1 LPRLERPQGYKAR
14 GADVT
19 GVDIGTGVIEAA
31 QELATDIDFRL
42 GDAEELE
49 FTDGSFD
56 VVTSTFGVMFVTRP
70 EDAAREVARV
80 CKKGGRLGLCTWA
93 PGGTIEEWF
102 QVMRPYM
109 PPPPANPPPSP
120 FDWGRPE
127 RLRELLGGTFDLEF
141 EEGVTTLQMPN
152 GRAVWDLFVE
162 GYGPTRTTAAGCDP
176 ESRAGLERDFIAYME
191 KFSDE
196 AGVAMPREYLVTIG
210 RRR

>member
-1 LPRLERPQGYKAR
+1 MSARAPFGRPLGIAALPRLERPQGYKAR

-49 FTDGSFD
+49 FPDGSFD
-56 VVTSTFGVMFVTRP
+56 VVTSKFGVMFVTRP

-102 QVMRPYM
+102 Q
-109 PPPPANPPPSP
+109 
-120 FDWGRPE
+120 
-127 RLRELLGGTFDLEF
+127 
-141 EEGVTTLQMPN
+141 
-152 GRAVWDLFVE
+152 
-162 GYGPTRTTAAGCDP
+162 
-176 ESRAGLERDFIAYME
+176 
-191 KFSDE
+191 
-196 AGVAMPREYLVTIG
+196 
-210 RRR
+210 